1 MPCIKILGSIKI
13 YIYARDHN
21 PPHFHAISAEGEE
34 LIIINDLSS
43 LIGRLS
49 TKDRKVVINWAKEN
63 KDYLMGEWQKL
74 N

>member
-21 PPHFHAISAEGEE
+21 PPHFHAISAEDEE
-34 LIIINDLSS
+34 LISIHDLSS
-43 LIGRLS
+43 LIGSLS
-49 TKDRKVVINWAKEN
+49 TKDRKIVLDWAKEN
-63 KDYLMGEWQKL
+63 KEYLMGEWEKI